1 MKQLRPAVILIPLF
15 LAALALAGLTW
26 KDRQTQKEL
35 AEMYTP
41 SRVWQSS
48 DPNEL
53 FTPEIIGGFQDGD
66 MAVITIRQKTP
77 VAMQTG
83 AQTLYLR
90 AGNGARSAAYF
101 PETDGTDTVYSYAA
115 FDDTP
120 LEDALVAQMEYGT
133 AEVGYLRTDEKAH
146 EWEVDFTREDN
157 VISGRLPTDA
167 FVEQPLAPEF
177 NILFMQGEQ
186 VVFADVLNEEIEVG
200 SPVRFEYR
208 LPFVLPEFDRIIVR
222 TM

>member
-1 MKQLRPAVILIPLF
+1 MKQLRPAVFLIPL
-15 LAALALAGLTW
+15 LLVALALAGLTW
-26 KDRQTQKEL
+26 KDRQTQQEL
-35 AEMYTP
+35 AELYTP
-41 SRVWQSS
+41 SEVWQSA

-53 FTPEIIGGFQDGD
+53 FSPEIIGGFQNED
-66 MAVITIRQKTP
+66 MTVITIRQKTTVP
-77 VAMQTG
+77 MQTN

-90 AGNGARSAAYF
+90 AGNAARSAAYF
-101 PETDGTDTVYSYAA
+101 PATSSTDTVYSYAA
-115 FDDTP
+115 FDGTS
-120 LEDALVAQMEYGT
+120 LEDALAAQMEYGT
-133 AEVGYLRTDEKAH
+133 AEAGYLRTDEKAQ
-146 EWEVDFTREDN
+146 EWEVDYTQEDI

-167 FVEQPLAPEF
+167 FVEQPLAPHF

-186 VVFADVLNEEIEVG
+186 VVFADVLNEEIEVS

>member
-1 MKQLRPAVILIPLF
+1 MKQLRPAVFLIPL
-15 LAALALAGLTW
+15 LLVALALAGLTW
-26 KDRQTQKEL
+26 KDRQTQQEL
-35 AEMYTP
+35 AELYTP
-41 SRVWQSS
+41 SEVWQSA

-53 FTPEIIGGFQDGD
+53 FSPKIIGGFQNED
-66 MAVITIRQKTP
+66 MTVITIRQKTTVP
-77 VAMQTG
+77 MQTN

-90 AGNGARSAAYF
+90 AGNAARSAAYF
-101 PETDGTDTVYSYAA
+101 PATSSTDTVYSYAA
-115 FDDTP
+115 FDDTS
-120 LEDALVAQMEYGT
+120 LEDALAAQMEYGT
-133 AEVGYLRTDEKAH
+133 AEAGYLRTDEKAQ
-146 EWEVDFTREDN
+146 EWEVDYTQEDN

-167 FVEQPLAPEF
+167 FVEQPLAPQF

-208 LPFVLPEFDRIIVR
+208 LPFVLPVFDRIIVR

>member
-1 MKQLRPAVILIPLF
+1 MKQLRPAVFLIPL
-15 LAALALAGLTW
+15 LLVALALAGLTW
-26 KDRQTQKEL
+26 KDRQTQQEL
-35 AEMYTP
+35 AELYTP
-41 SRVWQSS
+41 SEVWQSA

-53 FTPEIIGGFQDGD
+53 FSPEIIGGFQNED
-66 MAVITIRQKTP
+66 MTVITIRQKTTVP
-77 VAMQTG
+77 MQTN

-90 AGNGARSAAYF
+90 AGNAARSAAYF
-101 PETDGTDTVYSYAA
+101 PATSSTDTVYSYAA
-115 FDDTP
+115 FDGTS
-120 LEDALVAQMEYGT
+120 LEDALAAQMEYGT
-133 AEVGYLRTDEKAH
+133 AEVGYLRTDEKAQ
-146 EWEVDFTREDN
+146 EWEVDYTQEDI

-167 FVEQPLAPEF
+167 FVEQPLAPQF

>member
-1 MKQLRPAVILIPLF
+1 MKQLRPAVFLIPL
-15 LAALALAGLTW
+15 LLVALALAGLTW
-26 KDRQTQKEL
+26 KDRQTQQEL
-35 AEMYTP
+35 AELYTP
-41 SRVWQSS
+41 SEVWQSA

-53 FTPEIIGGFQDGD
+53 FSPEIIGGFQNED
-66 MAVITIRQKTP
+66 MTVITIRQKTTVP
-77 VAMQTG
+77 MQTN

-90 AGNGARSAAYF
+90 AGNAARSAAYF
-101 PETDGTDTVYSYAA
+101 PATSSTDTVYSYAA
-115 FDDTP
+115 FDGTS
-120 LEDALVAQMEYGT
+120 LEDALAAQMEYGT
-133 AEVGYLRTDEKAH
+133 AEAGYLRTDEKAQ
-146 EWEVDFTREDN
+146 EWEVDYTQEDI

-167 FVEQPLAPEF
+167 FVDQPLAPQF

>member
-1 MKQLRPAVILIPLF
+1 MKQLRPAVILIPL
-15 LAALALAGLTW
+15 LLVALALAGLTW
-26 KDRQTQKEL
+26 KDRQTQQEL
-35 AEMYTP
+35 AELYTP
-41 SRVWQSS
+41 SEVWQSA

-53 FTPEIIGGFQDGD
+53 FSPEIIGGFQNED
-66 MAVITIRQKTP
+66 MTVITIRQKTTVP
-77 VAMQTG
+77 MQTN

-90 AGNGARSAAYF
+90 AGNAARSAAYF
-101 PETDGTDTVYSYAA
+101 PATSSTDTVYSYAA
-115 FDDTP
+115 FDGTS
-120 LEDALVAQMEYGT
+120 LEDALAAQMEYGT
-133 AEVGYLRTDEKAH
+133 AEAGYLRTDEKAQ
-146 EWEVDFTREDN
+146 EWEVDYTQEDI

-167 FVEQPLAPEF
+167 FVEQPLAPQF

>member
-1 MKQLRPAVILIPLF
+1 MKQLRPAVFLIPL
-15 LAALALAGLTW
+15 LLVALALAGLTW
-26 KDRQTQKEL
+26 KDRQTQQEL
-35 AEMYTP
+35 AELYTP
-41 SRVWQSS
+41 SEVWQSA

-53 FTPEIIGGFQDGD
+53 FSPEIIGGFQNED
-66 MAVITIRQKTP
+66 MTVITIRQKTTVP
-77 VAMQTG
+77 MQTN

-90 AGNGARSAAYF
+90 AGNAARSAAYF
-101 PETDGTDTVYSYAA
+101 LATSSTDTVYSYAA
-115 FDDTP
+115 FDGTS
-120 LEDALVAQMEYGT
+120 LEDALAAQMEYGT
-133 AEVGYLRTDEKAH
+133 AEAGYLRTDEKAQ
-146 EWEVDFTREDN
+146 EWEVDYTQEDI

-167 FVEQPLAPEF
+167 FVEQPLAPQF

>member
-1 MKQLRPAVILIPLF
+1 MKQLRPAVFLIPL
-15 LAALALAGLTW
+15 LLVALALAGLTW
-26 KDRQTQKEL
+26 KDRQAQKEL
-35 AEMYTP
+35 AELYTP
-41 SRVWQSS
+41 SEVWQSA

-53 FTPEIIGGFQDGD
+53 FSPEIIGGFQNED
-66 MAVITIRQKTP
+66 MTVITIRQKTTVP
-77 VAMQTG
+77 MQTN

-90 AGNGARSAAYF
+90 AGNAARSAAYF
-101 PETDGTDTVYSYAA
+101 PATSSTDTVYSYAA
-115 FDDTP
+115 FDGTS
-120 LEDALVAQMEYGT
+120 LEDALAAQMEYGT
-133 AEVGYLRTDEKAH
+133 AEAGYLRTDEKAQ
-146 EWEVDFTREDN
+146 EWEVDYTQEDI

-167 FVEQPLAPEF
+167 FVEQPLAPQF

>member
-1 MKQLRPAVILIPLF
+1 MKQLRPAVFLIPL
-15 LAALALAGLTW
+15 LLVALALAGLTW
-26 KDRQTQKEL
+26 KDRQTQQEL
-35 AEMYTP
+35 AELYTP
-41 SRVWQSS
+41 SEVWQSA

-53 FTPEIIGGFQDGD
+53 FSPEIIGGFQNED
-66 MAVITIRQKTP
+66 MTVITIRQKTTVP
-77 VAMQTG
+77 MQTN

-90 AGNGARSAAYF
+90 AGNAARSAAYF
-101 PETDGTDTVYSYAA
+101 PATSSTDTVYSYAA
-115 FDDTP
+115 FDGTS
-120 LEDALVAQMEYGT
+120 LEDALAAQMEYGT
-133 AEVGYLRTDEKAH
+133 AEAGYLRTDEKAQ
-146 EWEVDFTREDN
+146 EWEVDYTQEDI

-167 FVEQPLAPEF
+167 FVEQPLAPQF

>member
-1 MKQLRPAVILIPLF
+1 MKQLRPAVFLIPL
-15 LAALALAGLTW
+15 LLVALALAGLTW
-26 KDRQTQKEL
+26 KDRQTQQEL
-35 AEMYTP
+35 AELYTP
-41 SRVWQSS
+41 SEVWQSA

-53 FTPEIIGGFQDGD
+53 FSPEIIGGFQNED
-66 MAVITIRQKTP
+66 MTVITIRQKTTVP
-77 VAMQTG
+77 MQTN

-90 AGNGARSAAYF
+90 AGNAARSAAYF
-101 PETDGTDTVYSYAA
+101 PATSSTDTVYSYAA
-115 FDDTP
+115 FDGTS
-120 LEDALVAQMEYGT
+120 LEDALAAQMEYGT
-133 AEVGYLRTDEKAH
+133 AEAGYLRTDEKAQ
-146 EWEVDFTREDN
+146 EWEVDYTQQDN

-167 FVEQPLAPEF
+167 FVEQPLAPQF

-208 LPFVLPEFDRIIVR
+208 LPFVLPVFDRIIVR

>member
-1 MKQLRPAVILIPLF
+1 MKQLRPAVFLIPL
-15 LAALALAGLTW
+15 LLVALALAGLTW
-26 KDRQTQKEL
+26 KDRQTQQEL
-35 AEMYTP
+35 AELYTP
-41 SRVWQSS
+41 SEVWQSA

-53 FTPEIIGGFQDGD
+53 FSPEIIGGFQNED
-66 MAVITIRQKTP
+66 MTVITIRQKTTVP
-77 VAMQTG
+77 MQTN

-90 AGNGARSAAYF
+90 AGNAARSAAYF
-101 PETDGTDTVYSYAA
+101 PATSSTDTVYSYAA
-115 FDDTP
+115 FDGTS
-120 LEDALVAQMEYGT
+120 LEDALAAQMEYGT
-133 AEVGYLRTDEKAH
+133 AEAGYLRTDEKAQ
-146 EWEVDFTREDN
+146 EWEVDYTQEDS

-167 FVEQPLAPEF
+167 FVEQPLAPQF

>member
-1 MKQLRPAVILIPLF
+1 MKQLRPAVFLIPL
-15 LAALALAGLTW
+15 LLVALALAGLTW
-26 KDRQTQKEL
+26 KDRQTQQEL
-35 AEMYTP
+35 AELYTP
-41 SRVWQSS
+41 SEVWESA

-53 FTPEIIGGFQDGD
+53 FSPEIIGGFQNED
-66 MAVITIRQKTP
+66 MTVITIRQKTTVP
-77 VAMQTG
+77 MQTN

-90 AGNGARSAAYF
+90 AGNAARSAAYF
-101 PETDGTDTVYSYAA
+101 PATSSTDTVYSYAA
-115 FDDTP
+115 FDGTS
-120 LEDALVAQMEYGT
+120 LEDALAAQMEYGT
-133 AEVGYLRTDEKAH
+133 AEAGYLRTDEKAQ
-146 EWEVDFTREDN
+146 EWEVDYTQEDI

-167 FVEQPLAPEF
+167 FVEQPLAPQF

>member
-1 MKQLRPAVILIPLF
+1 MIPL
-15 LAALALAGLTW
+15 LLVALALAGLTW
-26 KDRQTQKEL
+26 KDRQTQQEL
-35 AEMYTP
+35 AELYTP
-41 SRVWQSS
+41 SEVWQSA

-53 FTPEIIGGFQDGD
+53 FSPEIIGGFQNED
-66 MAVITIRQKTP
+66 MTVITIRQKTTVP
-77 VAMQTG
+77 MQTN

-90 AGNGARSAAYF
+90 AGNAARSAAYF
-101 PETDGTDTVYSYAA
+101 PATSSTDTVYSYAA
-115 FDDTP
+115 FDGTS
-120 LEDALVAQMEYGT
+120 LEDALAAQMEYGT
-133 AEVGYLRTDEKAH
+133 AEAGYLRTDEKAQ
-146 EWEVDFTREDN
+146 EWEVDYTQEDI

-167 FVEQPLAPEF
+167 FVEQPLAPQF